1 MNKMHDSKGKKYN
14 VIIYNPDEFRGDA
27 LNNTLLHPNSKIK
40 TVTPNFDKLASE
52 GVTFKIAYRACI
64 CTQSRTSFMTGCI
77 HMYMKTN
84 IMEYA

>member
-52 GVTFKIAYRACI
+52 GVTFKNCHTAFASCYSFVCKK
-64 CTQSRTSFMTGCI
+64 TKTSTIVF
-77 HMYMKTN
+77 
-84 IMEYA
+84 